1 MCRSVCGKDHKLSTF
16 AYMDRVRQKLAS
28 DLPEVSTYFQTGG
41 LVDSVV
47 NQGMPAPIDI
57 QVSGNNQQA
66 AYAVASEMARKLR
79 SMNDVSDVLIP
90 QDLDYPGLQLNV
102 RREMAA
108 RLGLTASDVVNNVVT
123 ALTSNGMIAPS
134 YWVDPHNG
142 NNYFLTVQYTNQ
154 QIGSM
159 TMEDFKQ
166 IPLHA
171 PDNDQPHHAG
181 ERSRHQDDQHAHR
194 GRSLPTLPRDR
205 CLRFAQGRGPGRAVQ
220 RGGKDHQGHQAAA
233 QHTRRDARLGGVDA
247 PVVLELRRRTAAGHR
262 ARLPHPDGTV
272 RVVHRSRS
280 SFCWPFRPAS
290 PA

>member
-1 MCRSVCGKDHKLSTF
+1 M
-16 AYMDRVRQKLAS
+16 
-28 DLPEVSTYFQTGG
+28 
-41 LVDSVV
+41 DSVV

-57 QVSGNNQQA
+57 QVSGNDQHA
-66 AYAVASEMARKLR
+66 AYAVANEMARKLR
-79 SMNDVSDVLIP
+79 SMQDVSDVLIP

-171 PDNDQPHHAG
+171 PDNANPTMLENVADIKMINTPTEVDHYQLFRVI
-181 ERSRHQDDQHAHR
+181 ERGWQD
-194 GRSLPTLPRDR
+194 L
-205 CLRFAQGRGPGRAVQ
+205 
-220 RGGKDHQGHQAAA
+220 
-233 QHTRRDARLGGVDA
+233 
-247 PVVLELRRRTAAGHR
+247 
-262 ARLPHPDGTV
+262 
-272 RVVHRSRS
+272 
-280 SFCWPFRPAS
+280 
-290 PA
+290 